1 MSFNIF
7 LSSTSARRGDLR
19 GYWVVERSA
28 EDMRMY
34 LKTFLRTAS
43 RKPRRARQA
52 KMRNQNSIRAGRNGS
67 HSHCNCRSCAYA
79 GEF

>member
-1 MSFNIF
+1 

-34 LKTFLRTAS
+34 LKNIPEDS
-43 RKPRRARQA
+43 QP
-52 KMRNQNSIRAGRNGS
+52 
-67 HSHCNCRSCAYA
+67 
-79 GEF
+79 